1 MKDHPLLTSQR
12 LRLRALDLQDEQ
24 EIFAL
29 RSDDRVNA
37 HLDRAPAQSIEDARA
52 FIAKIHSLT
61 VQGDHFYWAI
71 CLKENPRLIGTI
83 SYFNFSKLHA
93 SAEIGYELHP
103 FYQGKGIMQEA
114 ISLVIQFGFQVMELK
129 SIIACPSKGNAKS
142 IQLLK
147 RKGFTE
153 VDNDTGEENLLKFA
167 LER

>member
-1 MKDHPLLTSQR
+1 MSVLLTSQR

-37 HLDRAPAQSIEDARA
+37 YLDRHPAQSIEDARE
-52 FIAKIHSLT
+52 FIRKIQSLT
-61 VQGDHFYWAI
+61 ETGESFYWAI
-71 CLKENPRLIGTI
+71 CVKENPRLIGTI
-83 SYFNFSKLHA
+83 CYFNYSKA
-93 SAEIGYELHP
+93 EATAEIGYELHP

-114 ISLVIQFGFQVMELK
+114 LLLVIQFGFQVMELK
-129 SIIACPSKGNAKS
+129 SITACPTKENMKS

-147 RKGFTE
+147 RNGFKE
-153 VDNDTGEENLLKFA
+153 VVNDAGQEGMLKFV